1 MFRKE
6 LKRLNVTVIDTAD
19 EATKNKSSEQCTKPF
34 CRLGCVCES
43 IEIKKYI
50 PSHCNRFECIFD
62 CKCIAVSL
70 NLSVETYFDVNSVLT
85 IV

>member
-19 EATKNKSSEQCTKPF
+19 EATKSKSSELCTKPF

-43 IEIKKYI
+43 IEAKKYI
-50 PSHCNRFECIFD
+50 SSHCNRAECIFD
-62 CKCIAVSL
+62 CKCIDVSIKSFCGNLFACEFGL
-70 NLSVETYFDVNSVLT
+70 ND
-85 IV
+85 